1 MNWLRLPL
9 SAVTFALLTLT
20 LALAACGGDEPE
32 STAVDATPEPT
43 QTAETTSAAKST
55 STEAEPTSV
64 AEATPPELT
73 PSPEA
78 AATPETTP
86 VMSDNAA
93 KLAEYAAEPG
103 AIFARD
109 PMQLVGLPPPR
120 VSCSKRPRSS
130 TSKVPHSFAYW
141 RPGHWHSRT
150 HIHLHKRVL
159 PEPNRKGQPD
169 QPYRVDLFRR
179 EH

>member
-20 LALAACGGDEPE
+20 LALATCGGDEPE

-43 QTAETTSAAKST
+43 QTAEPTSAAKST

-78 AATPETTP
+78 AATPEATP

-93 KLAEYAAEPG
+93 KLAEYAAEHASGPG
-103 AIFARD
+103 AVFAGD
-109 PMQLVGLPPPR
+109 PMQLVGLPPHEGLMFQASEEQYLQGAPQLR
-120 VSCSKRPRSS
+120 LLASRPWAFPD
-130 TSKVPHSFAYW
+130 THSFTQA
-141 RPGHWHSRT
+141 STTRT
-150 HIHLHKRVL
+150 
-159 PEPNRKGQPD
+159 
-169 QPYRVDLFRR
+169 
-179 EH
+179 

>member
-1 MNWLRLPL
+1 MNCLRLPL

-93 KLAEYAAEPG
+93 QLAEYAAEPG

-109 PMQLVGLPPPR
+109 PMQLVGLPPPAGLMFQASEEQYLQGAPQLR
-120 VSCSKRPRSS
+120 LLASRPWAFPD
-130 TSKVPHSFAYW
+130 THSFTQA
-141 RPGHWHSRT
+141 STTRT
-150 HIHLHKRVL
+150 
-159 PEPNRKGQPD
+159 
-169 QPYRVDLFRR
+169 
-179 EH
+179 